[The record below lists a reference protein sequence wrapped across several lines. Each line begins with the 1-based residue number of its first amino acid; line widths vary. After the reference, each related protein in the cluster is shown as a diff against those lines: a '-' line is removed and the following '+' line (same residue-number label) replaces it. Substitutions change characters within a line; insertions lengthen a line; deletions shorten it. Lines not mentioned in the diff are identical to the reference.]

1 MIVVVGDY
9 IQDILYDC
17 IQDRMCPEEATAPVL
32 RVFKKICYGGGAFNV
47 ACNVKSLGGRFLY
60 IGDQNLKKVTVK
72 SRFMVDDKIVFR
84 VDEDTSSIS
93 FWQESQFVRLIESFS
108 ETVSVFII
116 SDYVKGVVTDRVVES
131 VFRQAAKNNAFV
143 IVDSKNLARKCF
155 QQGDPNRTIFKPNFK
170 EATELVRVSE
180 MDSMV
185 YTATSLVYKLNNH
198 KILLTCGARGM
209 VLADMLGVTYIPG
222 HCWADVVDVTG
233 AGDTVAAAFA
243 VALERGAS
251 YEVAAR
257 FANAAAAIAV
267 TKKGTYAPTL
277 EEVSTLY
284 VHPDIT
290 NSGDRSK
297 KEKTRS

>member
-116 SDYVKGVVTDRVVES
+116 SDYAKGVVTDLVVEA

-143 IVDSKNLARKCF
+143 IVDSKNILRECF
-155 QQGDPNRTIFKPNFK
+155 KTTPYKTIFKPNIK
-170 EATELVRVSE
+170 EISE
-180 MDSMV
+180 IEDSHHGVEDM
-185 YTATSLVYKLNNH
+185 ALRLLARLNRTV
-198 KILLTCGARGM
+198 LLTCGANGII
-209 VLADMLGVTYIPG
+209 LADLGVSHIPG
-222 HCWADVVDVTG
+222 HWVNAVDVTG

>member
-9 IQDILYDC
+9 IQDVLYDC

-47 ACNVKSLGGRFLY
+47 ACNIKSLGGRFWY
-60 IGDQNLKKVTVK
+60 IGDQNLKKVTIK

-116 SDYVKGVVTDRVVES
+116 SDYVKGVITDRVVEA

-155 QQGDPNRTIFKPNFK
+155 QQGDPERTIFKPNME
-170 EATELVRVSE
+170 EASRLVKSGAAAKPHDAAFALSYMFTRR
-180 MDSMV
+180 
-185 YTATSLVYKLNNH
+185 
-198 KILLTCGARGM
+198 ILLTCGSDGM
-209 VLADMLGVTYIPG
+209 T
-222 HCWADVVDVTG
+222 WANWPDVIVIYSWAVKAVDVTG

-243 VALERGAS
+243 VALERGTS

>member
-47 ACNVKSLGGRFLY
+47 ACNIKSLGGRFLY

-155 QQGDPNRTIFKPNFK
+155 QQGDPERTIFKPNFR
-170 EATELVRVSE
+170 EASELVGASK

-185 YTATSLVYKLNNH
+185 YTAGSLVHKLGNR
-198 KILLTCGARGM
+198 KILLTCGADGM
-209 VLADMLGVTYIPG
+209 VLDGVLRVQYIPG
-222 HCWADVVDVTG
+222 HWVDAVDVTG

>member
-1 MIVVVGDY
+1 
-9 IQDILYDC
+9 
-17 IQDRMCPEEATAPVL
+17 
-32 RVFKKICYGGGAFNV
+32 
-47 ACNVKSLGGRFLY
+47 
-60 IGDQNLKKVTVK
+60 
-72 SRFMVDDKIVFR
+72 MVDDKIVFR

-116 SDYVKGVVTDRVVES
+116 SDYAKGVVTDIVVEA

-155 QQGDPNRTIFKPNFK
+155 QQGDPERTIFKPNFR
-170 EATELVRVSE
+170 EASELVGASK

-185 YTATSLVYKLNNH
+185 YTAGSLVHKLGNR
-198 KILLTCGARGM
+198 KILLTCGADGM
-209 VLADMLGVTYIPG
+209 VLDGVLRVQYIPG
-222 HCWADVVDVTG
+222 HWVDAVDVTG

-297 KEKTRS
+297 KEKARS